1 MGTGL
6 VLAGLLVLSPA
17 PAQTAALAPAADVVL
32 PREPGPAPA
41 MRAALRDLPRG
52 VTTTLLVRDLGT
64 GAVLAAQSPDLPL
77 IPASTTKL
85 VTGAVTLVSRQGARG
100 WWSTELTVPAVQEGQ
115 PRVNALTLR
124 GSGDP
129 TLSVSDGANSLRAL
143 ATQAYA
149 RGVRRVGEVRLDPG
163 RVDAASFAATEYG
176 LPMPA
181 LRLREWKSRPPGSVT
196 EARRRL
202 GAALI
207 AELRR
212 AGVQVD
218 QDALGVAVP
227 RRPYLSP
234 GRPGTQTQAQAPV
247 PAARRPESGVASVR
261 SGPVTPFL
269 NSTLRPSDNAR
280 AESLLAALA
289 AAPGGQDAGSGGT
302 LAGALNRERAALR
315 RLGVDLG
322 GVVLADGS
330 GLSRDARLTSRALV
344 DLLKVMYD
352 LPYTASPTTDSPA
365 QVYAN
370 RRNLFAEALPQAG
383 VGGDKEGRGGTLAA
397 RLVGSGLD
405 VRAKTGTLPGV
416 SALAGYVTADSGRT
430 LAFAV
435 LMNGPES
442 TPLLELRAVQDRLV
456 RALAAVY

>member
-1 MGTGL
+1 M
-6 VLAGLLVLSPA
+6 
-17 PAQTAALAPAADVVL
+17 VL
-32 PREPGPAPA
+32 PREPGLTPQL
-41 MRAALRDLPRG
+41 RAALRGLPG
-52 VTTTLLVRDLGT
+52 DVVTSLLVRDLGT
-64 GAVLAAQSPDLPL
+64 GEVTAALSPDTPL

-85 VTGAVTLVSRQGARG
+85 VTGAATLIARQGARG
-100 WWSTELTVPAVQEGQ
+100 WWSTELTVPAAQEGQ
-115 PRVNALTLR
+115 ARVNALTLR

-143 ATQAYA
+143 AAQAYA
-149 RGVRRVGEVRLDPG
+149 RGVRRAGEVRLDPG

-181 LRLREWKSRPPGSVT
+181 LRLSGWEARPPGSVA
-196 EARRRL
+196 EAQRRL

-207 AELRR
+207 GELRR
-212 AGVQVD
+212 AGIRVD
-218 QDALGVAVP
+218 RDALGTAVP
-227 RRPYLSP
+227 RRPYVP
-234 GRPGTQTQAQAPV
+234 APRQDAQGRRLDPDPV
-247 PAARRPESGVASVR
+247 IPAARRPESGVASVR

-289 AAPGGQDAGSGGT
+289 ALPGEDDAGSGT
-302 LAGALNRERAALR
+302 LAGTLNRERAALR
-315 RLGVDLG
+315 RLGVDLS

-330 GLSRDARLTSRALV
+330 GLSRSDRQTPRALV
-344 DLLKVMYD
+344 GLLKVMYD
-352 LPYTASPTTDSPA
+352 LPYTAAPTTDTPA
-365 QVYAN
+365 QVYAT

-383 VGGDKEGRGGTLAA
+383 VGGSKEGRGGTLAA
-397 RLVGSGLD
+397 RLTGSGLD

-416 SALAGYVTADSGRT
+416 SALAGYVTARSGRT

-442 TPLLELRAVQDRLV
+442 TPLLELRAAQDRLV
-456 RALAAVY
+456 RALAAD